1 MSKVRSLT
9 AGVIALFVGGVVVHE
24 GLPIKADGKVPVY
37 IDSAG
42 VRTTCYGETKNLTK
56 EFYTVAECEAM
67 LGESTKYYAKAL
79 DGLPPLPVVVYV
91 GALDFTYNAGRAAFA
106 GSSIKQCLLKE
117 DYACAS
123 EAVLNWRYISK
134 KSITAKDKSYG
145 VWKWNG
151 KKYMYDCSQL
161 VNGKPNKLCTGLWE
175 RRKYQSLMLGNK
187 LTPEQAQEVLKYYY

>member
-1 MSKVRSLT
+1 MAKIRNLT
-9 AGVIALFVGGVVVHE
+9 AAAISLFVGGVVVHE
-24 GLPIKADGKVPVY
+24 GLELTPY
-37 IDSAG
+37 YDSAG
-42 VRTTCYGETKNLTK
+42 VKTVCFGNTQNITKNQYTK
-56 EFYTVAECEAM
+56 EECEAM

-91 GALDFTYNAGRAAFA
+91 GALDFTYNAGRSAFA
-106 GSSIKQCLLKE
+106 GSSIKKCLLKE

-123 EAVLNWRYISK
+123 KAVLNWRYISK

-175 RRKYQSLMLGNK
+175 RRKYQSLMLGNQV
-187 LTPEQAQEVLKYYY
+187 TPAQAHEHLAHWY